1 MKRTHYSI
9 ALVVLAVSAQV
20 ALADPLGTAFTYQG
34 RLADGGQPA
43 NGSYDLR
50 FILYDAEIGGSQQG
64 NVLTNSA
71 VAVSGGL
78 FTTALDFGATVF
90 GGDARWLEIAV
101 RQHGTGGFVPL
112 DPRQPLTP
120 TPYALFASN
129 TATIGG
135 QSPAAFAPASG
146 SSAYV
151 ARTGDT
157 MTGALNLPGNGLT
170 VGGYQLTA
178 SGGHVR
184 IGAASLTTPLS
195 VGADAAGG
203 INVGNVPA
211 GGTIFS
217 ASDGDPASTVL
228 AVSRQAGNIIQFEPY
243 SSGGGFAFSGGNV
256 GIGTIKPLSRLQVI
270 PSGPFDGISI
280 GDVESVG
287 ATSLG
292 LGVSSLLNGY
302 ADIQAAR
309 GASVGWGDIIL
320 NRQGGNVG
328 IGTNSPAAKLDVN
341 GAVRATGPINAAG
354 GFILELRTDDPP
366 SPATGQMWLRTDF

>member
-157 MTGALNLPGNGLT
+157 MTGALNLPVNGLT

-203 INVGNVPA
+203 INVGNVA
-211 GGTIFS
+211 GAGCQQFAQWLRGYS
-217 ASDGDPASTVL
+217 GR
-228 AVSRQAGNIIQFEPY
+228 SRCERGVGGYYPEPPRRQCRHRHEQPGGQAGRERYGARHRANQRRGWFHPRIAHRRSAQP
-243 SSGGGFAFSGGNV
+243 GHR
-256 GIGTIKPLSRLQVI
+256 P
-270 PSGPFDGISI
+270 
-280 GDVESVG
+280 DV
-287 ATSLG
+287 AAHR
-292 LGVSSLLNGY
+292 LLN
-302 ADIQAAR
+302 
-309 GASVGWGDIIL
+309 
-320 NRQGGNVG
+320 
-328 IGTNSPAAKLDVN
+328 
-341 GAVRATGPINAAG
+341 RAEDL
-354 GFILELRTDDPP
+354 FIRT
-366 SPATGQMWLRTDF
+366 RT